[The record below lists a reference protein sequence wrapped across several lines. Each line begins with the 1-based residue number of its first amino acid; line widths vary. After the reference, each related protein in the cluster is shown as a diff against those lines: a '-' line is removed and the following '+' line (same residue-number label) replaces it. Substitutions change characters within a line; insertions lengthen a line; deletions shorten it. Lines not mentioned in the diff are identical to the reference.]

1 MVSTTA
7 LMDYMKLVHSDL
19 VELKSKVRMPPKEIF
34 TYAETMELLGCS
46 RNTLDRLRKEG
57 LLKTYSLRG
66 KLYCKYSEIMAML
79 EESDSDDAEET
90 NS

>member
-7 LMDYMKLVHSDL
+7 LMDYIKLVHSDL
-19 VELKSKVRMPPKEIF
+19 VELKSQVGMPPKEIL

-66 KLYCKYSEIMAML
+66 KLYCKYSEVVAML
-79 EESDSDDAEET
+79 EESSSDAA
-90 NS
+90 